1 MASAI
6 SVESLEDRTLLTVT
20 SAFNTTTG
28 VLTVNVDAADNV
40 LVTNAGGNVLINGFN
55 PDSGALATTAV
66 LQIDVLATGSFSNTF
81 DLSTVTSA
89 NFTNLISNRLVG
101 AAGDDILIGSEL
113 VDAIEGGDGNDQLIG
128 GRGNDRY
135 EFFLSGGSGSQHDVI
150 DETGGGIDY
159 VGIFTES
166 GGATLDLNIAG
177 PQSVTSGV
185 SALTLT
191 LGSGSTIED
200 ASANFGG
207 NLLTGNVLD
216 NRLDGGGTLI
226 GGPGNDILS
235 NGGDGTDDTF
245 IGGAGDDTY
254 EFFDAAVHYGVDT
267 IDETG
272 GGTDTLSFEQYQ
284 STVTLNA
291 GATGS
296 SQAVHA
302 NQSLIIAN
310 GSTLEMLVGGIADDS
325 LTAAP
330 GVNTTLRGLLGD
342 DTLIGNTGNDTLE
355 IDEGQ
360 DTLRGGAGNDTYAAI
375 LGNLPG
381 TDLIDESSGSGVDT
395 LNLAIYDN
403 SDNTGVTVDL
413 DSTSAQTYYGG
424 AANYTL
430 NGQIESFTGSAF
442 ADTIDIAPLAGVTR
456 IVDGASPTG
465 GVIGDTLNIDL
476 MARPFNHTP
485 GVSGNGIVDVNLMA
499 GVGTVNYASI
509 ESLTLQNAQAA
520 AHDVYVDDD
529 FTLLNNGDAI
539 ADADPNM
546 AGNQPATFG
555 IDAFATIQDG
565 VNAVANNGTV
575 HIIDGMYA
583 ESVAIAKPLTLNGTG
598 PRGNIVIDPANN
610 GLANGITLTA
620 GADDVTIQHLRV
632 TDAPGNGIAAIGV
645 TNLKLEDVEVDGV
658 TTDGFHGENLAIDL
672 TVIDSIF
679 SLNGGDGIEIVNSP
693 SAIITFTDVIATR
706 NDPGLILNGVAA
718 FSDTDGNYS
727 DNANGGIVLI
737 DIGGSVDLLRT
748 ALNNNDA
755 DLDGTGDGL
764 GAFDGA
770 DSDLVAIAGNLT
782 LQGVTAED
790 SDGAAVTKSQRH
802 GIQVEGVAGT
812 TTVENAPASPGPP
825 RSTSLRNN
833 RETGMSLTATVGAVS
848 FADPIISGNEN
859 SNLIIADA
867 ANQVSIDGGT
877 YDDSGNGGGILVVS
891 TNSNVVLDQVT
902 AGNNRN
908 NGILIDTASS
918 VSMLD
923 VTALNNQEAG
933 ARIENAASLS
943 DIDGDYRGNDAH
955 GLYVIDIA
963 ESVGLVRTR
972 LEDNATGS
980 GEVGDGFHAADGG
993 DADPHAIAG
1002 NLTVS
1007 GVTAK
1012 STGAI
1017 TNHSQQRGV
1026 FVASLGGS
1034 LTLDESNAMA
1044 NTFTDNM
1051 SSGVLVADG
1060 GTTATVTRG
1069 LYQGNGLATGGA
1081 GIELHGFNGL
1091 VTTTQVAA
1099 RGNEVGLLINS
1110 VGEYQDSE
1118 SQISGSTD
1126 RGLELRD
1133 IFGNATLDRTMIRD
1147 NTGEGLLAADGA
1159 DTGNTDAIDGSL
1171 FLYGVTIEDQAG
1183 IGNAQQTG
1191 ISVDGVG
1198 VGVFLQNS
1206 LTLTQSSRVSGHSGT
1221 GILTTN
1227 VGSTGGLGA
1236 GTVSFSNVTLTGNG
1250 AAFRT
1255 VNATQQTLSNATM
1268 TGNLNA
1274 SSLEQLGTLSLTTG
1288 ATDDVVMVSGS
1299 SLEHSVSGV
1308 AQSDISFTVDTRT
1321 VRVDTKA
1328 GSDSVSV
1335 NASRP
1340 MLFDL
1345 LGGDP
1350 ASNPGGDTLTIDG
1363 GGNQIT
1369 LLSGQVSVNSVSS
1382 PQFAYAEFE
1391 NLTITNAAIEF
1402 VGSGLDDLLEVTAA
1416 AADAGTIQ
1424 LTTDFTGMPSPGI
1437 AVTVSALKGLTFTA
1451 GLGNDKLAVT
1461 NPSGSVFL
1469 PVNGTTLDAEELEIS
1484 GGQANEVVHQF
1495 ARPVADYPQG
1505 PLVINGVEAYRTTS
1519 GTLTA
1524 ILEEGTATLKRTFAY
1539 ATSASNVATLA
1550 FGIADDGDAS
1560 DGQSALLQSSTRASQ
1575 EPLLTDRLVVF
1586 TDPSDELNVTYTASS
1601 ASGGS
1606 NERFFILGLDSNFD
1620 ADVNLTGVSS
1630 THFILGPN
1638 FDTSTQQTVDL
1649 GSGSLS
1655 IDTDELI
1662 VNTRVSTTSGKINVT
1677 ARGDVTFNSERTS
1690 SESRLIAS
1698 GAGRVTISADEIEM
1712 GANSS
1717 IAAGDGDVSLTSRVG
1732 SLLIGDVSTTGTM
1745 ELSSADDIDGPVFVT
1760 GDATFLTAKTASLIA
1775 PNGSVGSETVSLLTV
1790 FDQLEG
1796 QSASTFHISNSKM
1809 LTIGVPGGLNGI
1821 VAGGRLLISNDE
1833 GTSDPI
1839 DMVINEDVV
1848 GGGKLVGVSTT
1859 GRLTVNRGTE
1869 VRAPSGTVSLSSQRD
1884 IHTQA
1889 NSLISGNSIRI
1900 NLDPSGQ
1907 VAADT
1912 SLLLEGSVETSS
1924 GNRAEINGGSDIDRI
1939 TIKPGSTDRLSPL
1952 EINGGANADEFTF
1965 HIAPGLF
1972 LADFDVNGGTDL
1984 HPDSKVT
1991 IEGSG
1996 LAETFDIRNSNS
2008 DLIDVGFLTPSGA
2021 GNYKFEID
2029 LVTNIE
2035 VKGNEGADTV
2045 KMTPQQGLAKYA
2057 LRGGNPT
2064 STPGD
2069 SLVIDTSG
2077 RSVSF
2082 TPSTFFVDQE
2092 FRSVEFSEFEQTATQ
2107 NVPSLGLAGLGGN
2120 DKFTVEA
2127 KADGST
2133 VINAKLQRP
2142 DGDGGFLPNSFSNQ
2156 SLEISSDT
2164 TVSMD
2169 GAGGLD
2175 TVEFIGKRDI
2185 GTGGRGTSF
2194 SIGSNG
2200 VMLDEQTVELSGI
2213 ANFEVNP
2220 GPSSVINLDG
2230 DISIPN
2236 FIRLTGDGLSST
2248 ELRVD
2253 LAGTTGN
2260 LRVLTGQSSRIS
2272 EGSNSI
2278 TEILEGFS
2286 GGGFVELGGVGTLSI
2301 TGNGDDNV
2309 TIATPQV
2316 IWPDEESELQNGLL
2330 HVSGDGTSLDTI
2342 SRAGDWGRA
2351 GNWGIVTSGLND
2363 LTIESTR
2370 GNGEVSFDVN
2380 SLSGANSYTAN
2391 LRVTDVATL
2400 EGGNA
2405 LGDNLVIGRYG
2416 NAWHPVG
2423 AQITQGGSN
2432 VRVAGAGRLDVS
2444 TGRGDDTLTIDVDQ
2458 SRGSD
2463 VIGLPIFFDGG
2474 EGGFDTL
2481 QLVGSPATAVEN
2493 MNYRPGPD
2501 THNGR
2506 LEFDDA
2512 SDARMMTVEF
2522 SGLEPVRNNV
2532 FGKFHNVF
2540 GTSEADVI
2548 TYSTVLARDGFLGS
2562 LKRHGQVAVGSM
2574 EVYQFLIEGVSPS
2587 PALSLFGQSGHDRFT
2602 VELPYRPGIDDL
2614 DFLNIHGENSSSPNM
2629 ENDLVLFTSNGDETI
2644 EYEMYASA
2652 VIPEGLFVTQSAVGS
2667 SRFKLELFQIS
2678 NVTLPESGGADTL
2691 QITGNRFNERLEV
2704 ERVNDVDILQT
2715 GYQKL
2720 DVRHSEFDA
2729 SFPGGISRLTVS
2741 GVKSVSAD
2749 LDGGFDEF
2757 VAVGTEQGES
2767 FLVEAAQVTI
2777 GNQLSTPV
2785 SLSNHETVQIEADG
2799 GDDFIKVLNPLPI
2812 DITVNAGVGVSDVL
2826 DVEGRSASA
2835 EFLPFDNS
2843 RSGRVL
2849 VRTTLPEPEREL
2861 DYSGVDTIRAR
2872 FEDSDVFIDVHAD
2885 NSDNDIRVTNPGVTV
2900 VDIDDRPSLEL
2911 YDLGNDARLNVF
2923 GHAGADRFAT
2933 TLSDVDVSLIGGRD
2947 DQHDV
2952 VTYYGLNVQYSPD
2965 TTFSNGQAELVLHQ
2979 FEEIIVEA
2987 NSLVAASNDRVPA
3000 KSFRTAGASTAEARA
3015 FAFVTPGTGPGISVV
3030 QLLDSDAE
3038 TVLNDPHFPSN
3049 LNGGVIA
3056 VSAGLETHDNLFF
3069 DVSSSDGQAVSDF
3082 EIFATIVEDTEFTE
3096 ETEPN
3101 NSTTD
3106 DVAIV
3111 INNDHRVAQRG
3122 AVPFGDTDLVSIVIN
3137 NDHRIAA
3144 IVINNDHRSPG
3155 VLTHSVLEILD
3166 SDGETVLANGSNE
3179 AGSLGNAAVTAPL
3192 PAGQY
3197 FIRISNNN
3205 PDGNGDYELVI
3216 FDVNDDFAVT
3226 TGEGFPINGDL
3237 EPGEHGKGSIPATP
3251 GKDDVVKLTPL
3262 GNKAAT
3268 LRYNDATPLDLR
3280 SVDRLTID
3288 PLGGNDVIHIQGSHN
3303 SDTFAYLG
3311 NMLTVNGQQFSHV
3324 NVEQFHTLAGSGSDT
3339 VIFDAE
3345 IDAANGFLID
3355 GADGSD
3361 RVGIVLDGANAQF
3374 MLSGAI
3380 QDSRLFETIGVER
3393 FSLQGST
3400 DELGNSTDILVA
3412 EAANS
3417 SRSVTVTP
3425 QSIDRVDL
3433 QSGIITAEL
3442 VTDGDITISSAR
3454 PTSVTSLSIRQV
3466 DVQGTVF
3473 DDAIDVS
3480 DTEVSFAGPMKSV
3493 GLMNIPSVSINGDVG
3508 QDTFNVAPSA
3518 QTAFHI
3524 NGSDPIG
3531 FGDIL
3536 NITATLNSA
3545 KRLPG
3550 PSNDSGGFDVVGM
3563 KLINYEGIEF
3573 TTLPNRPVAITP
3585 TGSRNPT
3592 PYLEWQPVIDVVSY
3606 EVQLVNSATPG
3617 DPLIAVTSDSFFQP
3631 ATPLAMGRY
3640 SFRVRGIRDHGGV
3653 TEYSDPVSFDVRPRT
3668 SIAVASRARNGTPQI
3683 QWAPVEGALRY
3694 DLWISNND
3702 VVGPPVIRERFVTE
3716 TQFTPIGEL
3725 PIGRYS
3731 VYVRPHG
3738 EDGYAG
3744 TWSGTPLHI
3753 ATPTTITAP
3762 NSGTFDGL
3770 PTFEWEPVPGA
3781 ETYDLWVRQ
3790 LTPDVVDQVIRVQ
3803 DVAETTFTATTAL
3816 PDAEFIFWVKAQGAN
3831 GFQSSWSS
3839 ATRFNTFA
3847 RPAIHGPTSRNAEVD
3862 SAVTWSAV
3870 QGATGYDLE
3879 VTDGEGNF
3887 IIAEQNL
3894 MDTSFQPARLFDPG
3908 AEYFIRARAIK
3919 DMIPG
3924 VWSPSHRFQTATAQV
3939 TLIGPNSTGPSEGL
3953 PPGPIRF
3960 SWKGVVG
3967 ATRYE
3972 LWVNQ
3977 VGGTSR
3983 IVHERNLTATEFTS
3997 SALEAGRYRFWVR
4010 AINGAGRAGVWSSA
4024 LEFTI

>member
-310 GSTLEMLVGGIADDS
+310 GSTLEVLVGGIADDS

-342 DTLIGNTGNDTLE
+342 DTLIGSTGNDTLE

-360 DTLRGGAGNDTYAAI
+360 DTLRGGAGNDTYSAI

-381 TDLIDESSGSGVDT
+381 TDLIDELSGSGIDT
-395 LNLAIYDN
+395 LSLATYDN
-403 SDNTGVTVDL
+403 FDSTGVTVDL

-456 IVDGASPTG
+456 TVDGASPTG
-465 GVIGDTLNIDL
+465 GVIGDTLTVDL
-476 MARPFNHTP
+476 MTRPFNHTP
-485 GVSGNGIVDVNLMA
+485 GVAGNGIVDVNLMA

-509 ESLTLQNAQAA
+509 ESLTLPNGPAST
-520 AHDVYVDDD
+520 HDVYVDDD
-529 FTLLNNGDAI
+529 FILLNNGDAI
-539 ADADPNM
+539 ADADPNT

-555 IDAFATIQDG
+555 IDAFATIQGG

-598 PRGNIVIDPANN
+598 PRGNIVIDPANS
-610 GLANGITLTA
+610 GLTNGITLTA

-632 TDAPGNGIAAIGV
+632 TDAPGNGIAGIGIK
-645 TNLKLEDVEVDGV
+645 NLKLEDVEVDSV
-658 TTDGFHGENLAIDL
+658 TTDGFYGENLAIDF
-672 TVIDSIF
+672 TVIDSTF

-706 NDPGLILNGVAA
+706 NDPGLMLNGVAA

-727 DNANGGIVLI
+727 DNDNGGIVLI

-748 ALNNNDA
+748 TLNNNDA

-770 DSDLVAIAGNLT
+770 DSDFVAIAGNLT

-790 SDGAAVTKSQRH
+790 SDGTAVTKSQRH
-802 GIQVEGVAGT
+802 GIQVSGVAGT
-812 TTVENAPASPGPP
+812 TTVENAPVSPGPP

-867 ANQVSIDGGT
+867 ASQVSIDGGT

-891 TNSNVVLDQVT
+891 TNSDVVLDQVT

-908 NGILIDTASS
+908 NGILIDTASA

-933 ARIENAASLS
+933 TRIENAASLS

-1002 NLTVS
+1002 NLNVS
-1007 GVTAK
+1007 GITAK

-1044 NTFTDNM
+1044 NTITDNM

-1110 VGEYQDSE
+1110 VGEYQDTE
-1118 SQISGSTD
+1118 SQISGSTG

-1159 DTGNTDAIDGSL
+1159 DAGNTDAIDGSL

-1183 IGNAQQTG
+1183 IGPAQQTG
-1191 ISVDGVG
+1191 VSVDGVG
-1198 VGVFLQNS
+1198 VGVFLQDAAS
-1206 LTLTQSSRVSGHSGT
+1206 LAQSSRVSGHSGT

-1288 ATDDVVMVSGS
+1288 ATDEVVTVSGS

-1308 AQSDISFTVDTRT
+1308 SQSDISFTVDTRT

-1328 GSDSVSV
+1328 GTDSVSV

-1350 ASNPGGDTLTIDG
+1350 TSNPGGDTLTIDG

-1369 LLSGQVSVNSVSS
+1369 LLAGQNPGSGTGG
-1382 PQFAYAEFE
+1382 PQIAHTEFE
-1391 NLTITNAAIEF
+1391 NLTITNAAVEI
-1402 VGSGLDDLLEVTAA
+1402 VGTGKDDLLEVSATAV
-1416 AADAGTIQ
+1416 DAGTIQ
-1424 LTTDFTGMPSPGI
+1424 LTTDFTGTPTAEVP
-1437 AVTVSALKGLTFTA
+1437 VTVLGLKGLTFNA
-1451 GLGNDKLAVT
+1451 GLGNDKLAIT
-1461 NPSGSVFL
+1461 NPASGVFL
-1469 PVNGTTLDAEELEIS
+1469 PSNGTTLDAEQLVIS
-1484 GGQANEVVHQF
+1484 GGQANEVIHQF

-1524 ILEEGTATLKRTFAY
+1524 FLEERTNTKKRNFAFETAA
-1539 ATSASNVATLA
+1539 ANVATLT
-1550 FGIADDGDAS
+1550 FGIADFGTQS
-1560 DGQSALLQSSTRASQ
+1560 DGLSALLQSTTSSNSA
-1575 EPLLTDRLVVF
+1575 PALTDHRLVF
-1586 TDPSDELNVTYTASS
+1586 ASPTEELVVEYTAPT
-1601 ASGGS
+1601 ANGGS
-1606 NERFFILGLDSNFD
+1606 REEFYLITFDQTFD
-1620 ADVNLTGVSS
+1620 ADVTLKGVKATSFYVGPKFGLANRVVSIGSGDLTVTGDSIRFHTFFETRGGEVDITTSGPVEFNNESFSS
-1630 THFILGPN
+1630 LAKIN
-1638 FDTSTQQTVDL
+1638 AI
-1649 GSGSLS
+1649 GSGSVS
-1655 IDTDELI
+1655 IKAANIRMIANASIEADAGNLTLI
-1662 VNTRVSTTSGKINVT
+1662 SRGGNLQVDDISTNGILT
-1677 ARGDVTFNSERTS
+1677 
-1690 SESRLIAS
+1690 
-1698 GAGRVTISADEIEM
+1698 
-1712 GANSS
+1712 
-1717 IAAGDGDVSLTSRVG
+1717 LTSAQSILQS
-1732 SLLIGDVSTTGTM
+1732 SLMTKVNVM
-1745 ELSSADDIDGPVFVT
+1745 RAD
-1760 GDATFLTAKTASLIA
+1760 TAYLFA
-1775 PNGSVGSETVSLLTV
+1775 PNGNIGAEGRTLETQINRIEGSAGGSFDIANNRSLIVGL
-1790 FDQLEG
+1790 
-1796 QSASTFHISNSKM
+1796 
-1809 LTIGVPGGLNGI
+1809 PGGTNGI
-1821 VAGGRLLISNDE
+1821 VAGESVHINQLGTAGATLLL
-1833 GTSDPI
+1833 
-1839 DMVINEDVV
+1839 NEDVISARGTV
-1848 GGGKLVGVSTT
+1848 LLETVDRLAVNPGVSVNATDTVNLRSRLEILLEATSAITGNRVELSLDDFNQIASETVLQAQGTINVTGGG
-1859 GRLTVNRGTE
+1859 
-1869 VRAPSGTVSLSSQRD
+1869 
-1884 IHTQA
+1884 
-1889 NSLISGNSIRI
+1889 
-1900 NLDPSGQ
+1900 
-1907 VAADT
+1907 
-1912 SLLLEGSVETSS
+1912 
-1924 GNRAEINGGSDIDRI
+1924 RAEITGGDDIDRI
-1939 TIKPGSTDRLSPL
+1939 VIKPGATDRLSPL
-1952 EINGGANADEFTF
+1952 VINGGGNADEFTF
-1965 HIAPGLF
+1965 HIEPEL
-1972 LADFDVNGGTDL
+1972 LSADFDVNGGTGL

-2035 VKGNEGADTV
+2035 VKGNDGADTV
-2045 KMTPQQGLAKYA
+2045 KITPQQGLAKYA
-2057 LRGGNPT
+2057 LRGGNPA

-2069 SLVIDTSG
+2069 TLVIDTTG

-2082 TPSTFFVDQE
+2082 TPTTFFVDQE
-2092 FRSVEFSEFEQTATQ
+2092 FRSVEYSEFEQTTAR
-2107 NVPSLGLAGLGGN
+2107 NAPALGLAGLGGN
-2120 DKFTVEA
+2120 DRFTVEA
-2127 KADGST
+2127 NADGST
-2133 VINAKLQRP
+2133 VINTSLQQS
-2142 DGDGGFLPNSFSNQ
+2142 DGDGGFLPNSLTNQ
-2156 SLEISSDT
+2156 SFEIASGT
-2164 TVSMD
+2164 TVSID
-2169 GAGGLD
+2169 GGGGLD

-2194 SIGSNG
+2194 SIGANG
-2200 VMLDEQTVELSGI
+2200 VQLDEQMIELSGI

-2220 GPSSVINLDG
+2220 GPGSVINLDG
-2230 DISIPN
+2230 GISIPN

-2253 LAGTTGN
+2253 LAGTTGD
-2260 LRVLTGQSSRIS
+2260 LRVLTGQPSRIK

-2278 TEILEGFS
+2278 TEIIEGFA

-2301 TGNGDDNV
+2301 AGNGDDNV

-2316 IWPDEESELQNGLL
+2316 IRPDEESDLQSGLL
-2330 HVSGDGTSLDTI
+2330 HVSGDGTGLDTI
-2342 SRAGDWGRA
+2342 RRA

-2363 LTIESTR
+2363 LTIESTG

-2400 EGGNA
+2400 EGGNT

-2444 TGRGDDTLTIDVDQ
+2444 TGGGDDTLTIDVDQ

-2481 QLVGSPATAVEN
+2481 QLVGNPATAVEN

-2512 SDARMMTVEF
+2512 SDARLMTVEF

-2540 GTSEADVI
+2540 GTSQAEDI
-2548 TYSTVLARDGFLGS
+2548 TYETVLARDGFPGS

-2587 PALSLFGQSGHDRFT
+2587 PALSLLGQSGHDRFT
-2602 VELPYRPGIDDL
+2602 VELPHRPGIDDL
-2614 DFLNIHGENSSSPNM
+2614 DFLNIHGENRSSPNM
-2629 ENDLVLFTSNGDETI
+2629 ENDLVLLTSNGDETI
-2644 EYEMYASA
+2644 EYEMNASA
-2652 VIPEGLFVTQSAVGS
+2652 VLPDGLFVTQAAAGS

-2678 NVTLPESGGADTL
+2678 DITIPESGGADAL
-2691 QITGNRFNERLEV
+2691 QITGNRLNEWLEV

-2720 DVRHSEFDA
+2720 DVRHSEFDR
-2729 SFPGGISRLTVS
+2729 SFPGGISMLTVS

-2785 SLSNHETVQIEADG
+2785 SLSNHETVQIEADR

-2812 DITVNAGVGVSDVL
+2812 DITVNAGFGDSDVL

-2835 EFLPFDNS
+2835 EFLPSDNS

-2911 YDLGNDARLNVF
+2911 YDLGNDARLQVF

-2947 DQHDV
+2947 DRHDV

-2965 TTFSNGQAELVLHQ
+2965 ATFSNGHAELVLHQ
-2979 FEEIIVEA
+2979 FDEIIVEA
-2987 NSLVAASNDRVPA
+2987 DSLVATSNDRVPA
-3000 KSFRTAGASTAEARA
+3000 KSFRTVGASTAEARA
-3015 FAFVTPGTGPGISVV
+3015 FAFVTPGTGPGIPAV
-3030 QLLDSDAE
+3030 QLLGSDAE
-3038 TVLNDPHFPSN
+3038 TVLNDPDLPSN

-3056 VSAGLETHDNLFF
+3056 VSGGLETHDNLFI
-3069 DVSSSDGQAVSDF
+3069 DVFSSDGRAVSDF

-3096 ETEPN
+3096 ESEPN

-3106 DVAIV
+3106 NVAIV

-3166 SDGETVLANGSNE
+3166 SDGETVLADGSNE
-3179 AGSLGNAAVTAPL
+3179 AGSLGNATVTAPL

-3197 FIRISNNN
+3197 FVRISNNN
-3205 PDGNGDYELVI
+3205 PDGNGNYQLVI
-3216 FDVNDDFAVT
+3216 FDVNDDFAVI
-3226 TGEGFPINGDL
+3226 TGGGSPINGDL

-3262 GNKAAT
+3262 GNKAAA
-3268 LRYNDATPLDLR
+3268 LRYNDAVSLELR

-3288 PLGGNDVIHIQGSHN
+3288 PLGGNDVIHVQGSQN
-3303 SDTFAYLG
+3303 SDTFAYHG

-3324 NVEQFHTLAGSGSDT
+3324 NVEQFHTLAGPGSDT

-3361 RVGIVLDGANAQF
+3361 RVGIVLDGGNAQF

-3400 DELGNSTDILVA
+3400 DELGISTDILVA

-3442 VTDGDITISSAR
+3442 ITGGDITISSAR
-3454 PTSVTSLSIRQV
+3454 PTSGTSLSIRQV

-3473 DDAIDVS
+3473 DDAIEVS
-3480 DTEVSFAGPMKSV
+3480 DTGVSFAGPLKSV
-3493 GLMNIPSVSINGDVG
+3493 GLMNIPSVSVNGNVG
-3508 QDTFNVAPSA
+3508 RDTFNVAPSA

-3536 NITATLNSA
+3536 NITTTLNSVR
-3545 KRLPG
+3545 RLPG
-3550 PSNDSGGFDVVGM
+3550 PTNDSGGLDVVGM
-3563 KLINYEGIEF
+3563 KFINYEGIEF

-3606 EVQLVNSATPG
+3606 EVQLVNSATSG
-3617 DPLIAVTSDSFFQP
+3617 DPLIAVTTDRFFQP
-3631 ATPLAMGRY
+3631 ARPLAMGRY
-3640 SFRVRGIRDHGGV
+3640 SFRVRGIRDDGGV
-3653 TEYSDPVSFDVRPRT
+3653 TEFSDPVSFDVRPRT
-3668 SIAVASRARNGTPQI
+3668 SIAVASRAKNGTPQI

-3738 EDGYAG
+3738 EGGYAG

-3781 ETYDLWVRQ
+3781 ETYDVWVRQ
-3790 LTPDVVDQVIRVQ
+3790 LTPDVVDQVIRAKEVT
-3803 DVAETTFTATTAL
+3803 ATTFTATTAL

-3847 RPAIHGPTSRNAEVD
+3847 RPAIHGPTSKSAEVD

-3879 VTDGEGNF
+3879 VTDGEGSI

-3894 MDTSFQPARLFDPG
+3894 LDTSFQPARLFDPG
-3908 AEYFIRARAIK
+3908 AEYFVRARAIK
-3919 DMIPG
+3919 NTIPG
-3924 VWSPSHRFQTATAQV
+3924 LWSPSHRFQTATAQV
-3939 TLIGPNSTGPSEGL
+3939 TLIGPGSTGPSEGL
-3953 PPGPIRF
+3953 PPGRVRF
-3960 SWKGVVG
+3960 SWNGVVG

-3977 VGGTSR
+3977 IGGTSR

-4024 LEFTI
+4024 LEFTM